1 MATTVY
7 TAIIEKEV
15 NLYAASQGAIL
26 AGCRLCKAVT
36 SPEVAGGDPAL
47 AALLVGAFIGTRGK
61 F

>member
-1 MATTVY
+1 VY